1 MPNDIPHVRVL
12 KLNDQAIDE
21 DRESILDECEL
32 QSQQNSLSPVESKHL
47 GSESELEGKRN

>member
-1 MPNDIPHVRVL
+1 MANDIPHVRVL